1 MLFAI
6 KQHINTKPRFWYLL
20 LGLFLI
26 AAVGLNFTRLPL
38 FFSVEFIFGS
48 TFAVLAL
55 LVLGRTAAVLVGM
68 AAAAVTLFIWN
79 HPYAFLVFTAE
90 IIWLCWRWRREK
102 GLNLVQQDLLFWVV
116 VGVPAVTLFYTFGL
130 NTNGQAALLIALK
143 QMTNGMFNTLLASLV
158 ILLLQSQRW
167 ASPYLALPLISLR
180 QLLFHILIALTLFA
194 GCVPLLLDARKLQAE
209 YMHSVEQRLQLL
221 AGMLQKQLQLKA
233 QSQSAN
239 DAGISELLDI
249 MLPELSAGLMVF
261 DDSGNALGKAGT
273 IASVDLVN
281 TILPDSGF
289 FHWQP
294 EGVTPLLK
302 RWQQSRFIL
311 VAYPSGLTGIGAI
324 VIEQSATEVMARLE
338 HDSAR
343 QLILLV
349 SFLLLVTVVANWLSK
364 AISVPLHRLA
374 LASEKLKTHIA
385 AGSRTEIPPSNVAEY
400 DSLARSLS
408 LMSNELLQAFT
419 LSKANESELSQQ
431 VAERTLQLQQ
441 SNSQLEAILAAA
453 SDFSIIAT
461 APDGIITYFSYGAE
475 KLLGYRAEELVNK
488 ETPALLH
495 VADEV
500 QQRALQLTHELKQPV
515 SGFKAFVVVAEQ
527 KGSESWEWHYVRKD
541 GQKVLVQLTVTP
553 IIDGN
558 NTISG
563 YLGIAKDISE
573 RKRNE
578 QLKNEFISTVSHE
591 LRTPLTS
598 IYGSLRIV
606 NSGVLAELPPKVDK
620 LLQVAEANSQRL
632 TILINDLLDME
643 KLLAGKVQLNMLSQP
658 MLPLVQEALQAIQS
672 YADQYQV
679 KLSAELASAPLYAA
693 VDAARVI
700 QILHNLL
707 SNAIKFSAEGS
718 TVVVRLIQLRDQV
731 KIEVID
737 QGLGIPDD
745 FKSRIFDRFSQ
756 SDAAS
761 NRQHGG
767 TGLGLAISKELALKM
782 GGEIGF
788 NSQLG
793 QGSTFWLTF
802 SQTVTEP
809 AG

>member
-1 MLFAI
+1 MLSAV
-6 KQHINTKPRFWYLL
+6 KQDINTKPRFWYLL
-20 LGLFLI
+20 LGLFLL
-26 AAVGLNFTRLPL
+26 AAVGLNHTRLPL

-48 TFAVLAL
+48 AFAVLAL
-55 LVLGRTAAVLVGM
+55 LVLGRTAAVMVGV
-68 AAAAVTLFIWN
+68 AAAAVTLFIWG
-79 HPYAFLVFTAE
+79 HPYAFLVFSAE
-90 IIWLCWRWRREK
+90 IIWLCWRWRPGK
-102 GLNLVQQDLLFWVV
+102 GLNLVQQDLLFWIL
-116 VGVPAVTLFYTFGL
+116 VGVPAVSVFYALGL
-130 NTNGQAALLIALK
+130 NIDWQTAALIALK
-143 QMTNGMFNTLLASLV
+143 QMTNGVFNTLLASLV

-167 ASPYLALPLISLR
+167 ATHYLVLPLVNLR

-209 YMHSVEQRLQLL
+209 YTHSVEQRLQLL
-221 AGMLQKQLQLKA
+221 AGTLQKQLQLKA
-233 QSQSAN
+233 QSQSVNAA
-239 DAGISELLDI
+239 DISALLNTTIPDV
-249 MLPELSAGLMVF
+249 SAGVVVF
-261 DDSGNALGKAGT
+261 DDSGNMLSNAGT
-273 IASVDLVN
+273 IASLDLVN
-281 TILPDSGF
+281 NTIPDAGF

-294 EGVTPLLK
+294 AGVSPLLQ
-302 RWQQSRFIL
+302 RWRQSRYIMVL
-311 VAYPSGLTGIGAI
+311 YPSDLPGISAI
-324 VIEQSATEVMARLE
+324 VIEQSATEVMAKLE
-338 HDSAR
+338 YDSAR

-349 SFLLLVTVVANWLSK
+349 SFLLLVIFVANWLSK

-374 LASEKLKTHIA
+374 QASEKLKTHIA
-385 AGSRTEIPPSNVAEY
+385 VGSRTEIPPSNVAEY
-400 DSLARSLS
+400 DSLGRSLS
-408 LMSNELLQAFT
+408 AMSNELLQAFT
-419 LSKANESELSQQ
+419 QSKANESELSRQ

-461 APDGIITYFSYGAE
+461 APDGIITYFSFGAE
-475 KLLGYRAEELVNK
+475 KLLGYRAEEIINK

-495 VADEV
+495 VAEEV
-500 QQRALQLTHELKQPV
+500 QQRASQLTQELQQPV
-515 SGFKAFVVVAEQ
+515 SGFQAFVVVAEQ
-527 KGSESWEWHYVRKD
+527 KGSESREWHYVRKD

-606 NSGVLAELPPKVDK
+606 NSGVLAELPPKVLN

-632 TILINDLLDME
+632 TVLINDLLDME
-643 KLLAGKVQLNMLSQP
+643 KLLAGKVQLNLQAQP
-658 MLPLVQEALQAIQS
+658 MVPLIQEALQAIQS

-679 KLSAELASAPLYAA
+679 KLTAELAPTTLYAN

-718 TVVVRLIQLRDQV
+718 TVVVRLCQLQEQV
-731 KIEVID
+731 RIEVID

-745 FKSRIFDRFSQ
+745 FKSRIFERFSQ

-767 TGLGLAISKELALKM
+767 TGLGLAISKELAVKM
-782 GGEIGF
+782 GGNIGF
-788 NSQLG
+788 NSMLG
-793 QGSTFWLTF
+793 RGSTFWLTF
-802 SQTVTEP
+802 AQTVAEQ
-809 AG
+809 AD

>member
-1 MLFAI
+1 MLFAF

-48 TFAVLAL
+48 AFAVLAL
-55 LVLGRTAAVLVGM
+55 LVLGRTAAVLVGL
-68 AAAAVTLFIWN
+68 AAAAVTLFIWG
-79 HPYAFLVFTAE
+79 HPYAFLVFSAE
-90 IIWLCWRWRREK
+90 IIWLCWRWRSDK
-102 GLNLVQQDLLFWVV
+102 GLILVQQDLLFWILI
-116 VGVPAVTLFYTFGL
+116 GVPAVTLFYSFGL
-130 NTNGQAALLIALK
+130 NINWQAALLIALK
-143 QMTNGMFNTLLASLV
+143 QMTNGVFNTLLASLLIV
-158 ILLLQSQRW
+158 LLQSRGW
-167 ASPYLALPLISLR
+167 SSRFLALPLISLR

-209 YMHSVEQRLQLL
+209 YTQSVEQRLRLV
-221 AGMLQKQLQLKA
+221 ADTLQKQLKLQA
-233 QSQSAN
+233 QSKSAN
-239 DAGISELLDI
+239 AANISNLLNTTLPDA
-249 MLPELSAGLMVF
+249 SAGVVVF
-261 DDSGNALGKAGT
+261 NDNGNALSSAGT
-273 IASVDLVN
+273 IASLDLVN
-281 TILPDSGF
+281 VSVPDTGF

-294 EGVTPLLK
+294 EGVSPLLK
-302 RWQQSRFIL
+302 RWRQSRYIL
-311 VAYPSGLTGIGAI
+311 VLYPSDLPSVSAI
-324 VIEQSATEVMARLE
+324 AIEQSATGVMAKLE

-349 SFLLLVTVVANWLSK
+349 SFLLLVTIVANWLSK

-374 LASEKLKTHIA
+374 LVSEKLKTQIA
-385 AGSRTEIPPSNVAEY
+385 AGNHTDIPASNVAEY
-400 DSLARSLS
+400 HSLGRSLS
-408 LMSNELLQAFT
+408 AMSNELLQAFIM
-419 LSKANESELSQQ
+419 SKANESELSRQ

-461 APDGIITYFSYGAE
+461 APDGIITYFSFGAE
-475 KLLGYRAEELVNK
+475 KLLGYRAEELINK

-495 VADEV
+495 VAEEV
-500 QQRALQLTHELKQPV
+500 EQRALQLTWELQQPV
-515 SGFKAFVVVAEQ
+515 TGFQAFVVVAEQ
-527 KGSESWEWHYVRKD
+527 QGSESREWHYVRKD

-553 IIDGN
+553 IIDAN

-578 QLKNEFISTVSHE
+578 KLKNEFISTVSHE

-598 IYGSLRIV
+598 VYGSLRIV
-606 NSGVLAELPPKVDK
+606 NSGVLAELPPKVLK

-632 TILINDLLDME
+632 TVLINDLLDME
-643 KLLAGKVQLNMLSQP
+643 KLLAGKVQLNLQQQP
-658 MLPLVQEALQAIQS
+658 LTPLVQEALQSIQG
-672 YADQYQV
+672 YADQFQV
-679 KLSAELASAPLYAA
+679 KLTADLATTAIYAN

-707 SNAIKFSAEGS
+707 SNAIKFSTEGS
-718 TVVVRLIQLRDQV
+718 TVVVRLYQLPDQV

-745 FKSRIFDRFSQ
+745 FKSRIFERFSQ

-767 TGLGLAISKELALKM
+767 TGLGLAISKELAIKM
-782 GGEIGF
+782 GADIGF
-788 NSQLG
+788 NSTQG
-793 QGSTFWLTF
+793 SGSTFWLTF
-802 SQTVTEP
+802 AQTVAEQ
-809 AG
+809 AD

>member
-1 MLFAI
+1 MLFAF

-48 TFAVLAL
+48 AFAVLAL
-55 LVLGRTAAVLVGM
+55 LVLGRTAAVLVGL
-68 AAAAVTLFIWN
+68 AAAAVTLFIWG
-79 HPYAFLVFTAE
+79 HPYAFLVFSAE
-90 IIWLCWRWRREK
+90 IIWLCWRWRPDK
-102 GLNLVQQDLLFWVV
+102 GLILVQQDLLFWILI
-116 VGVPAVTLFYTFGL
+116 GVPAVTLFYSFGL
-130 NTNGQAALLIALK
+130 NINWQAALLIALK
-143 QMTNGMFNTLLASLV
+143 QMTNGVFNTLLASLLIV
-158 ILLLQSQRW
+158 LLQSRGW
-167 ASPYLALPLISLR
+167 SSRFLALPLISLR

-209 YMHSVEQRLQLL
+209 YTQSVEQRLRLV
-221 AGMLQKQLQLKA
+221 ADTLQKQLKLQA
-233 QSQSAN
+233 QSKSAN
-239 DAGISELLDI
+239 AANISNLLNTTLPDA
-249 MLPELSAGLMVF
+249 SAGVVVF
-261 DDSGNALGKAGT
+261 SDNGNALSSAGT
-273 IASVDLVN
+273 IASLDLVN
-281 TILPDSGF
+281 VSVPDTGF

-294 EGVTPLLK
+294 EGVSPLLK
-302 RWQQSRFIL
+302 RWRQSRYIL
-311 VAYPSGLTGIGAI
+311 VLYPSDLPSVSAI
-324 VIEQSATEVMARLE
+324 AIEQSATGVMAKLE

-349 SFLLLVTVVANWLSK
+349 SFLLLVTIVANWLSK

-374 LASEKLKTHIA
+374 LVSEKLKTQIA
-385 AGSRTEIPPSNVAEY
+385 AGNHTDIPASNVAEY
-400 DSLARSLS
+400 HSLGRSLS
-408 LMSNELLQAFT
+408 AMSNELLQAFI
-419 LSKANESELSQQ
+419 LSKANESELSRQ

-461 APDGIITYFSYGAE
+461 APDGIITYFSFGAE
-475 KLLGYRAEELVNK
+475 KLLGYRAEELINK

-495 VADEV
+495 VAEEV
-500 QQRALQLTHELKQPV
+500 EQRALQLTRELQQPV
-515 SGFKAFVVVAEQ
+515 TGFQAFVVVAEQ
-527 KGSESWEWHYVRKD
+527 QGSESREWHYVRKD

-553 IIDGN
+553 IIDAN

-578 QLKNEFISTVSHE
+578 KLKNEFISTVSHE

-598 IYGSLRIV
+598 VYGSLRIV
-606 NSGVLAELPPKVDK
+606 NSGVLAELPPKVLK

-632 TILINDLLDME
+632 TVLINDLLDME
-643 KLLAGKVQLNMLSQP
+643 KLLAGKVQLNLQQQP
-658 MLPLVQEALQAIQS
+658 LTPLVQEALQSIQG
-672 YADQYQV
+672 YADQFQV
-679 KLSAELASAPLYAA
+679 KLTADLATTAIYAN

-700 QILHNLL
+700 QILHNLM
-707 SNAIKFSAEGS
+707 SNTIKFSTEGS
-718 TVVVRLIQLRDQV
+718 TVVVRLYQLPEQV

-745 FKSRIFDRFSQ
+745 FKSRIFERFSQ

-767 TGLGLAISKELALKM
+767 TGLGLAISKELAIKM
-782 GGEIGF
+782 GADIGF
-788 NSQLG
+788 NSTQG
-793 QGSTFWLTF
+793 SGSTFWLTF
-802 SQTVTEP
+802 AQTVAEQ
-809 AG
+809 AD